1 MDSQEKKLRE
11 ETAGTGVDV
20 IREGDNLMLR
30 MPSGITFA
38 TDKSVIQPQ
47 FRPVLDDVD
56 TVLKDYPSTY
66 IDVYGHT
73 ESTGYAVYNQSLS
86 ERSAKAD
93 ADYLIVIGVSRSDE
107 RGVGDGGGGTG

>member
-20 IREGDNLMLR
+20 IRDGDNLMLP

-38 TDKSVIQPQ
+38 TDQSAIQPP
-47 FRPVLDDVD
+47 FRPVLDDVAK
-56 TVLKDYPSTY
+56 VLQVYPTTS

-73 ESTGYAVYNQSLS
+73 DSTGSDEYN
-86 ERSAKAD
+86 RSSRDRRAKAISD
-93 ADYLIVIGVSRSDE
+93 HFHVPGVQSALVPTR
-107 RGVGDGGGGTG
+107 RCGATQP